1 MNDPFSGGVVAHV
14 LVADDDAD
22 IRDLVALKLTQSGH
36 QVTVVEDG
44 RAALRAAPEQ
54 PVDLAL
60 LDIRM
65 PGMSGLDVCRNLRA
79 EPGTATLPVIMIT
92 ARSQEGDIEVGFAAG
107 ADDYITKPFSPR
119 ELSSRVTALLNRAAT

>member
-1 MNDPFSGGVVAHV
+1 VAHV

-22 IRDLVALKLTQSGH
+22 IRDLVEFKLTQSGH

-44 RAALRAAPEQ
+44 LAALRAAREQ

-79 EPGTATLPVIMIT
+79 EPETATLPVIMIT
-92 ARSQEGDIEVGFAAG
+92 ARSQEGDIEVGFAVG

-119 ELSSRVTALLNRAAT
+119 ELSSRVTALLNRAAP